1 MGWRN
6 SCHERE
12 QRKRKNIYI
21 YELEVGIK
29 GIVLAV
35 IRQPMRVLQ
44 LLGRQ
49 FGSQQT
55 RATSS
60 RHDGYKLCRWPI
72 YMAAILANSTR
83 SLFVAEIP
91 TYVRTWKRS
100 SKKRSIVVERFDRF
114 VWPDEKHSADSRF
127 TSDKNS
133 EDAWGRDGETSRSI
147 RFQEREKDATVWMK
161 IEKLVFWHSIEG
173 IQAIQ
178 VKRRKIFG
186 EI

>member
-1 MGWRN
+1 MVVRCGGEKGNILLYSVQSMEKRN
-6 SCHERE
+6 TVEEFLSRE
-12 QRKRKNIYI
+12 ESTIKESIYI

-72 YMAAILANSTR
+72 YIAAILANSTR
-83 SLFVAEIP
+83 SLLVAEIP
-91 TYVRTWKRS
+91 TYVRTY
-100 SKKRSIVVERFDRF
+100 V
-114 VWPDEKHSADSRF
+114 
-127 TSDKNS
+127 
-133 EDAWGRDGETSRSI
+133 
-147 RFQEREKDATVWMK
+147 REKDPRKA
-161 IEKLVFWHSIEG
+161 LVGANRETFRGCKWNR
-173 IQAIQ
+173 
-178 VKRRKIFG
+178 V
-186 EI
+186 

>member
-1 MGWRN
+1 M
-6 SCHERE
+6 SRE
-12 QRKRKNIYI
+12 KSTIKESVYIYI

-72 YMAAILANSTR
+72 YIAAILANSTR
-83 SLFVAEIP
+83 SLLVAEIP
-91 TYVRTWKRS
+91 TYVRTY
-100 SKKRSIVVERFDRF
+100 V
-114 VWPDEKHSADSRF
+114 
-127 TSDKNS
+127 
-133 EDAWGRDGETSRSI
+133 
-147 RFQEREKDATVWMK
+147 REKDPRKA
-161 IEKLVFWHSIEG
+161 LVGANRETFRG
-173 IQAIQ
+173 C
-178 VKRRKIFG
+178 K
-186 EI
+186 